1 MREIDG
7 EKSVVEKSVGWSRSR
22 GMVQISPRFYLPEP
36 KMTNDRFVET
46 LLPVVDCLLKLSY
59 GLLISIGCASA

>member
-1 MREIDG
+1 MREVGG

-46 LLPVVDCLLKLSY
+46 LLRRRDACRGLS
-59 GLLISIGCASA
+59 IEA